1 MIKGTIFMAR
11 KRRPLKETVFFES
24 LFLKIIYFP
33 FVLMNKTIH
42 LFDFTRLRIWR
53 IKNVDIPYKKR
64 K

>member
-1 MIKGTIFMAR
+1 MGR

-24 LFLKIIYFP
+24 LFFKIIYFP
-33 FVLMNKTIH
+33 FVLINKTIH